1 MYKLRMP
8 KFGMTMQSGFVGH
21 WYKSEGEQIA
31 KGELLL
37 EVESEKIT
45 NDIEAPIDGFIK
57 RIFAIK
63 NEEYPVGT
71 VIALIAENA
80 EELAADLPQDETL
93 STITRSTTVSILD
106 QPKRVAGNNG
116 IPISDIKASPAAKH
130 LAREL
135 GINLA
140 EVTGTGPAGRI
151 TEKDIEYYRSQTQ
164 PARASDSDEVQ
175 YETLSPTRQI
185 IARELSKGFHSAVF
199 VTQMTLSACPNALRW
214 KEQRQVSLTA
224 VLVKMASRTL
234 LEFPRLNAHF
244 DGKTLQ
250 RLPHINIGIAMDTET
265 GLVVPVIRKAD
276 GKNLIE
282 ISEEMAFL
290 ANAARNRKL
299 TREQLQGST
308 FTISNVGISRTDAFT
323 PILHFPEVAILGV
336 GRLHKG
342 VQVAAD
348 NSLQILPQLWLS
360 LTYDH
365 RAIDGITAARFLER
379 LCQLL
384 ESTEEP

>member
-1 MYKLRMP
+1 MYKFRMP
-8 KFGMTMQSGFVGH
+8 KFGMTMQTGFVGH
-21 WYKSEGEQIA
+21 WYKGEGEQIK

-37 EVESEKIT
+37 EVESEKIA
-45 NDIEAPIDGFIK
+45 NDIEAPISGFIK
-57 RIFAIK
+57 KIFALK

-80 EELAADLPQDETL
+80 EELMTILPQEETL
-93 STITRSTTVSILD
+93 SGATSPTTPNVNPQKRSA
-106 QPKRVAGNNG
+106 VADR
-116 IPISDIKASPAAKH
+116 ISNDVKASPAAKH
-130 LAREL
+130 MAGEL
-135 GINLA
+135 GVHLA
-140 EVTGTGPAGRI
+140 EVIGTGPDGRI
-151 TEKDIEYYRSQTQ
+151 IEKDILVYHSRTQ
-164 PARASDSDEVQ
+164 PAKPSDSEEVQ

-185 IARELSKGFHSAVF
+185 IARELSTGFHSAVF

-214 KEQRQVSLTA
+214 KEQQQVSLTA
-224 VLVKMASRTL
+224 VLAKMVSRTL

-250 RLPHINIGIAMDTET
+250 RFSHVNLGIAMDTEA

-276 GKNLIE
+276 GKHLKE
-282 ISEEMAFL
+282 MSEELAFL
-290 ANAARNRKL
+290 ANAARTRTL
-299 TREQLQGST
+299 TREQLQDST

-342 VQVAAD
+342 VQVTTD
-348 NSLQILPQLWLS
+348 NSLLILPQLWLS

-365 RAIDGITAARFLER
+365 RAIDGITAARFLET